1 MPTIQALPEWNNTKT
16 DYPRNKCIHQLFEE
30 QVEKTPDA
38 IAVVFEDQ
46 QLTYRELNNES
57 NKLAHYLINF
67 GVKPETLVGICI
79 ERSMEMVIG
88 LLGILKAGGAYVPLD
103 PSYPQE
109 RLSFMLKDTQVKIL
123 LTQQHLIKTFPTQK
137 LKLIC
142 LDADCEIIYKQIEI
156 NPNNNVKPENLAYV
170 IYTSG
175 STGRPK
181 GVMNEHKGVCNRL
194 FWMQDTYQLTN
205 EDSVLQKTPFS
216 FDVSVWEFFWP
227 VLAGAKLVIAKPE
240 GHKDSSYLT
249 SLIAEQQVTT
259 LHLVPSM
266 LYIFLRNQKIKV
278 FTSLRQVFC
287 SGEALPFNLQKEFFA
302 KFNKTEL
309 HNLYGPT
316 EAAIDVTSWHCQQN
330 NNLQIVP
337 IGGPIANIQIYILN
351 EKMQQLPI
359 GTKGELH
366 ISGVGLA
373 RGYLNRPELTAEK
386 FVSNPFSDEINS
398 RLYKTGDLARYLP
411 DGNIEFL
418 GRIDNQVKIR
428 GFRIELGE
436 IEAKLHQHPDIRDAV
451 VIAREDTPGDKK
463 LVAYLVVYQ
472 LAKQRVPM
480 HGSCS
485 VECLVNTKFGN
496 KTQKV
501 HTEDISYGGIGI
513 SGLKND
519 CQLGQRFIL
528 SLNLPSM
535 KTNETLKIEG
545 NLVWLGNNG
554 YAGIQFDAS
563 SNDDVK
569 LRNAINNFF
578 EQQGILKVLENSFID
593 KLAPFLLNTLPDY
606 MVPAHFI
613 ILDKLPLTLNG
624 KIDRKALPAPDLT
637 RPDLYTAVEETLTK
651 IWAEIL
657 GLERVGLHDNFLRL
671 GGNSLL
677 ATKIISQINELFQL
691 ELPLYALFESPTI
704 AELAEQVETPLHESN
719 ILQIPPIESTI
730 NHIDI
735 PLSFPQ
741 QQLWLLAQIIPDIP
755 VYNEPLTIRLGGP
768 IDIAVLEKC
777 INEVLCRHDSLRTT
791 FTTDKDGQPIQII
804 STSLSFTL
812 PVINLYEFPMID
824 REIEC
829 WRLATNEAI
838 QFFDLTE
845 GPLFRATLIQL
856 NDKDNRLCITFHH
869 SIFDGVSI
877 YNIILPEL
885 ATLYKSFSNA
895 ELSPLPELSI
905 QYADYAIWQQK
916 SLPEEFLEQQLTYWK
931 QQLANLPT
939 LQLPLDRPR
948 SILQTYKGA
957 RHCLALSKEI
967 TTAIKKLSQ
976 QEKVTPFMT
985 LLAAFNVLL
994 YRYSGQDDIS
1004 IGTVTAGRN
1013 HAELDNIVGMFLNTL
1028 VLRTDLSGNPNFKQL
1043 LQRVGKISIEAYSN
1057 EDLPFELLVKRL
1069 HPERKLN
1076 INPFFQVA
1084 FILEPQLQEIDMDWE
1099 LSQLDIHTGTTKF
1112 DLTMELDERP
1122 EGIIGRIEYNTDL
1135 FDETTIIRMADHYKC
1150 LLEGIIANP
1159 KQSIAQL
1166 PILTKKEQ
1174 QQLQNWNKSPL
1185 EMCIHQLFETQVK
1198 RTPNAIAIV
1207 FEKQQLTYQELNN
1220 RANQLANYLIKLGV
1234 EPEILVGICIER
1246 SIEMIVGILGILK
1259 AGGAYVPLDPTYPQE
1274 RLAFMLEDSK
1284 IQILLTQQH
1293 LRKLMP
1299 IRLST
1304 VIRMDSEWKDI
1315 VQEETKNLNRKILPN
1330 NLAYVIYTSGSTGKP
1345 KGVLLEHKGLCN
1357 LSIAQINAF
1366 GIHTDSRV
1374 LQFASLN
1381 FDASISEIVMTLI
1394 SGATLYLGTKDT
1406 FLPGSPLLQFLHEKN
1421 ITVATL
1427 PPSILVTLP
1436 SEKLP
1441 NLQTIIVAGETC
1453 SPELVAKY
1461 APGRHFFNAY
1471 GPTEATVCTTIAKCV
1486 NNGCKPTI
1494 GQPIINTQVHILD
1507 KYLQQVPIGVIGEL
1521 HVAGINL
1528 ARGYL
1533 NSPKLTAEKFI
1544 SNPFRSNSKSR
1555 LYKTGDLAR
1564 YLPDGNIEF
1573 LGRIDYQ
1580 VKVRGF
1586 RIELE
1591 EIETV
1596 LMQHNQIQDAIVI
1609 VREDIPDDKRL
1620 TAYFITYNKGNITE
1634 LRHFLAEQIPDYMI
1648 PSAFISLESFPF
1660 TPNGKVDRKALP
1672 KPGKLERDSKNLY
1685 IAPQVGLEQIIANI
1699 WQELLQLKE
1708 VSMEDTFFNLG
1719 GHSLLIVQLQE
1730 RLNKILNKTIPV
1742 TTLFQY
1748 PTIKALVQH
1757 LNSKSESNTKSSK
1770 TSKRQAAILRQKA
1783 RKTRPLS

>member
-1 MPTIQALPEWNNTKT
+1 MSTIQALPEWNNTKT
-16 DYPRNKCIHQLFEE
+16 DYPQNKCIHQLFEE

-46 QLTYRELNNES
+46 LLTYRELNNES
-57 NKLAHYLINF
+57 NKLAHYLINLE
-67 GVKPETLVGICI
+67 VKPETLVGICI
-79 ERSMEMVIG
+79 ERSLEMVIG

-123 LTQQHLIKTFPTQK
+123 LTQQHLIKTFPTQE
-137 LKLIC
+137 LKIIC
-142 LDADCEIIYKQIEI
+142 LDTDCEIVSKQIET

-175 STGRPK
+175 STGKPK
-181 GVMNEHKGVCNRL
+181 GIQIIHSAVVNFLTTMRQRPGLNEHDVL
-194 FWMQDTYQLTN
+194 LAVTTMSFDI
-205 EDSVLQKTPFS
+205 SVLELYLPLI
-216 FDVSVWEFFWP
+216 V
-227 VLAGAKLVIAKPE
+227 GAKLILVSREIAGDGSQLLETMINSNTTIMQATPATW
-240 GHKDSSYLT
+240 HL
-249 SLIAEQQVTT
+249 LIAAGWDYK
-259 LHLVPSM
+259 LNKILVGGEDLSKE
-266 LYIFLRNQKIKV
+266 LANQ
-278 FTSLRQVFC
+278 L
-287 SGEALPFNLQKEFFA
+287 LKESDSVW
-302 KFNKTEL
+302 NM
-309 HNLYGPT
+309 YGPT
-316 EAAIDVTSWHCQQN
+316 EATVWTTVCDVGAYHLRLVTTVKES
-330 NNLQIVP
+330 
-337 IGGPIANIQIYILN
+337 IGHPIANIQIYILN
-351 EKMQQLPI
+351 KQMQQIPI

-366 ISGVGLA
+366 IGGVGLA
-373 RGYLNRPELTAEK
+373 RGYLNRPELTTEK
-386 FVSNPFSDEINS
+386 FVPNPFSDEINS

-411 DGNIEFL
+411 DGNIEYL

-436 IEAKLHQHPDIRDAV
+436 IETKLHQHPDIRDAV
-451 VIAREDTPGDKK
+451 VIAREDTPGEKK

-485 VECLVNTKFGN
+485 VECLVNTGRDN
-496 KTQKV
+496 KIQKV

-513 SGLKND
+513 SGLKDD

-535 KTNETLKIEG
+535 QTNETLKIEG

-613 ILDKLPLTLNG
+613 ILDNLPLTLNG
-624 KIDRKALPAPDLT
+624 KVDRKALPVPDLT
-637 RPDLYTAVEETLTK
+637 RPDLYTAVEDTLTK

-704 AELAEQVETPLHESN
+704 AELAEQVETPLHESVN
-719 ILQIPPIESTI
+719 LQIPPIESVANYT
-730 NHIDI
+730 NI
-735 PLSFPQ
+735 PLSFAQ

-755 VYNEPLTIRLGGP
+755 VYNEPLTIRLGRP
-768 IDIAVLEKC
+768 IDIVVLEKC

-791 FTTDKDGQPIQII
+791 FTTDKDGQPIQVI
-804 STSLSFTL
+804 SLIKNWDLPIVDLS
-812 PVINLYEFPMID
+812 EFPANTKEDEYI
-824 REIEC
+824 
-829 WRLATNEAI
+829 RLATQSAK
-838 QFFDLTE
+838 QPFDLVK
-845 GPLFRATLIQL
+845 GPLFRAILFRL
-856 NDKDNRLCITFHH
+856 NEADYRLCLTLHH
-869 SIFDGVSI
+869 IIFDGVSL
-877 YNIILPEL
+877 YNVLFPEL
-885 ATLYKSFSNA
+885 ITLYQDFVSKK
-895 ELSPLPELSI
+895 LSPLPELSI

-916 SLPEEFLEQQLTYWK
+916 SLPEELLEQQLTYWK

-948 SILQTYKGA
+948 SVLQTYKGA
-957 RHCLALSKEI
+957 RHCLVLSKEI
-967 TTAIKKLSQ
+967 TTAIKELSQ

-985 LLAAFNVLL
+985 LLAAFNILL

-1013 HAELDNIVGMFLNTL
+1013 HAELDDIVGMFLNTL

-1043 LQRVGKISIEAYSN
+1043 LQRVGKIAIEAYSN
-1057 EDLPFELLVKRL
+1057 EDLPFELLVKAL

-1084 FILEPQLQEIDMDWE
+1084 FILEPS
-1099 LSQLDIHTGTTKF
+1099 LSKIESNWTINQYDIHTGTSKF
-1112 DLTMELDERP
+1112 DLTISLDERHG
-1122 EGIIGRIEYNTDL
+1122 GIIGRIEYNTDL
-1135 FDETTIIRMADHYKC
+1135 FDETTIIRMIDHYKC

-1159 KQSIAQL
+1159 EQPIAQL
-1166 PILTKKEQ
+1166 PLLTKKEQ

-1185 EMCIHQLFETQVK
+1185 EMCIHQLFEAQVK
-1198 RTPNAIAIV
+1198 RTPNAIAVV
-1207 FEKQQLTYQELNN
+1207 FEEQQLTYQELNN

-1234 EPEILVGICIER
+1234 EPEILVGVCIER
-1246 SIEMIVGILGILK
+1246 SIEMIVGIFGILK

-1274 RLAFMLEDSK
+1274 RLSFMLEDSK
-1284 IQILLTQQH
+1284 IKILLTQQH
-1293 LRKLMP
+1293 LRKLIP

-1304 VIRMDSEWKDI
+1304 VIRIDSEWKDI
-1315 VQEETKNLNRKILPN
+1315 AQEETKNPDSKMLPS

-1345 KGVLLEHKGLCN
+1345 KGVLLEHRGLCN

-1366 GIHTDSRV
+1366 GIHADSRV

-1381 FDASISEIVMTLI
+1381 FDASISEIVMALI
-1394 SGATLYLGTKDT
+1394 SGATLCLGTKDT
-1406 FLPGSPLLQFLHEKN
+1406 LLPDSPLLQFLQEKN

-1441 NLQTIIVAGETC
+1441 NLQTIIVAGEIC
-1453 SPELVAKY
+1453 SPELVTQY
-1461 APGRHFFNAY
+1461 APERHFFNAY
-1471 GPTEATVCTTIAKCV
+1471 GPTEATVCTTIAKCIDD
-1486 NNGCKPTI
+1486 GCKPPI
-1494 GQPIINTQVHILD
+1494 GHPIVNTQVYILD

-1533 NSPKLTAEKFI
+1533 NRPKLTAEKFI
-1544 SNPFRSNSKSR
+1544 SNPFSDDSKSR

-1564 YLPDGNIEF
+1564 YYPDGNIEF

-1596 LMQHNQIQDAIVI
+1596 LMQHPQIQDAIVI
-1609 VREDIPDDKRL
+1609 VREDILDDKRL
-1620 TAYFITYNKGNITE
+1620 IAYFITHNKSNITE

-1648 PSAFISLESFPF
+1648 PSAFIALKSFPF

-1672 KPGKLERDSKNLY
+1672 KPGKLERDSQTIY
-1685 IAPQVGLEQIIANI
+1685 VAPQVGLEQSIANI

-1708 VSMEDTFFNLG
+1708 VGIEDTFFDLG

-1730 RLNKILNKTIPV
+1730 RLNKVLNKTIPV

-1748 PTIKALVQH
+1748 PTIKTLVQH
-1757 LNSKSESNTKSSK
+1757 LNSKSESNTKSNRV
-1770 TSKRQAAILRQKA
+1770 SKRQAAILRQKA
-1783 RKTRPLS
+1783 RKTR